1 MVNESALRGRIFS
14 RYRNISEFGNR
25 IGWNHQKVFRILSGK
40 QSPTADEIG
49 VMSNALDI
57 NDADTLVSVFFAD
70 RVHKVD

>member
-14 RYRNISEFGNR
+14 RFRSMSEFGSR

-40 QSPTADEIG
+40 QSPTSDEIAL
-49 VMSNALDI
+49 MSDALGI